1 LWGRRGLLKA
11 LGFLFFGTYAFP
23 LGVYIDSGLPG
34 SNDKNM
40 FISSIM
46 VEIKRIRFANT
57 AGKPLVHIREINI
70 EGKGKKIVP
79 VKRKYVP
86 ANLSQISKKHD
97 DAIIHAQK
105 NVTAVIIKIEGLKR
119 QMNFEKASEN
129 AIKNEWTKQT
139 KKKSMFGKKPNI
151 EHFKNKLAESK
162 RDQKKI
168 MQKMLDAKMELNM
181 ARNKLSA
188 QKVARV

>member
-1 LWGRRGLLKA
+1 
-11 LGFLFFGTYAFP
+11 
-23 LGVYIDSGLPG
+23 
-34 SNDKNM
+34 
-40 FISSIM
+40 M
-46 VEIKRIRFANT
+46 VERKRIRFANT

-97 DAIIHAQK
+97 DAVKRSEK
-105 NVTAVIIKIEGLKR
+105 NVTAVIVKIEGLKR

-129 AIKNEWTKQT
+129 AIKEELAKQT

-151 EHFKNKLAESK
+151 EHFKNKLAESD

-168 MQKMLDAKMELNM
+168 MQKMLDAKMDLNM
-181 ARNKLSA
+181 ARSKLAA